1 MWAVPTLRHRGL
13 QYPPAFTQVL
23 NSPTTTPRY
32 RAAISCWRSAKRS
45 RGAAL
50 RKTVSVLLLA
60 TAIPFAA
67 ASSPA
72 KAGDAGAV
80 QPGCSVD
87 WQPEQSL
94 ALLPLHYVTGHR
106 LQCMSAA
113 IGPTAVLIGT
123 DTVGSI
129 RASGCASKNNAFA
142 CGLKSDRTGEG
153 EVPGSPA
160 RHFNNRLTLGGQI
173 AHEAK

>member
-1 MWAVPTLRHRGL
+1 MGGP
-13 QYPPAFTQVL
+13 
-23 NSPTTTPRY
+23 NSPPPGPSIPARIYPVFETLPPQRLVTALPLVVGVQQSVLGGQPCERQSAFFCLPQRY
-32 RAAISCWRSAKRS
+32 RLQPLRRQRKPVTPVRS
-45 RGAAL
+45 
-50 RKTVSVLLLA
+50 
-60 TAIPFAA
+60 
-67 ASSPA
+67 
-72 KAGDAGAV
+72 

-113 IGPTAVLIGT
+113 IGPTAVRIGT

-153 EVPGSPA
+153 EIPGSPA